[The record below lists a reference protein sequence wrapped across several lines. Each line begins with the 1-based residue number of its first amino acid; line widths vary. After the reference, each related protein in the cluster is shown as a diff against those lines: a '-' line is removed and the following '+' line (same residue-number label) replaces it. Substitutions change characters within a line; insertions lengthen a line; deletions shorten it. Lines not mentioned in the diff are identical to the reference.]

1 MRAATRVDLLH
12 ILIPIQRLSSLI
24 DEKEFNIVVTEA
36 PKKGESLSW
45 GCLFRTDESN
55 RAMQEGSV
63 ASLPSDIKQ
72 LVYEAYVVMG
82 RTNQIVAG
90 MLSTSM
96 VEFPMVKRKNEA

>member
-1 MRAATRVDLLH
+1 LRAATRVDLLH
-12 ILIPIQRLSSLI
+12 ILIPIRRLSSLI
-24 DEKEFNIVVTEA
+24 DEKEFNIVVAEA
-36 PKKGESLSW
+36 PKKGESLVW

-63 ASLPSDIKQ
+63 ASLPADNKQ

-90 MLSTSM
+90 ILSTSM
-96 VEFPMVKRKNEA
+96 VGFPMVTRRNEA